1 MRLFLKILYIFL
13 GLFFLA
19 FVIIQLF
26 AIKSQKSI
34 ETYNYIVEEIY
45 DSFEVRAYESALF
58 TSVKLPEAS
67 FDTSSSQGFSI
78 LAGYIF
84 GNNNENKKI
93 AMTSPVSMTLED
105 SMTMMFMVPKNIIW
119 NLFQSQLNQILKL
132 KRLNLK
138 KWLPLLS
145 EDGQT
150 TRK

>member
-1 MRLFLKILYIFL
+1 MRLFLKILYIVL
-13 GLFFLA
+13 VLFFLA